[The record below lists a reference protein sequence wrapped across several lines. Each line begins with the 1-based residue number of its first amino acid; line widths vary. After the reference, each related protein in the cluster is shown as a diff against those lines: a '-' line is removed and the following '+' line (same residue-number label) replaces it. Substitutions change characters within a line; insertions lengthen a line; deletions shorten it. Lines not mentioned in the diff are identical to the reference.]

1 MTTST
6 TFNSEQ
12 TQRDLPNYE
21 SRSSASSSVF
31 NFRGT
36 LIKGRK
42 GGIYSNFMDGRGM
55 FYR

>member
-21 SRSSASSSVF
+21 SRSSASSSMF

-42 GGIYSNFMDGRGM
+42 GVIYSNFMDGRGM